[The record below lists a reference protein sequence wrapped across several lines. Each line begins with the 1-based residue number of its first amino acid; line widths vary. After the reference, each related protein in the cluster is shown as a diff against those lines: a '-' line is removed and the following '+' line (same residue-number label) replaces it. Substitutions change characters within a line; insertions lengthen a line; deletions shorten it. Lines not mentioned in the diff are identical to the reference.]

1 MSLLA
6 RRYATALFQV
16 AESSGATSVVLQDLD
31 GLHALLGSPEGSTF
45 LNDPNVSRS
54 KLVAT
59 LGRAVE
65 GGHAITKNALGVILE
80 RRRENVLPLLAAELR
95 ALAQDKAG
103 EAVAVVETARPLAD
117 DDQAALRE
125 QLARLTKKRIVLDV
139 RDNPDL
145 LGGVRVRV
153 GNTLYDGS
161 LLGELLALQQTL
173 LQAPSSASR
182 TAS

>member
-16 AESSGATSVVLQDLD
+16 AESSGATSAVLQDLD
-31 GLHALLGSPEGSTF
+31 RLHALLGSIEGSSF
-45 LNDPNVSRS
+45 LRDPDVGRS
-54 KLVAT
+54 KLEAT
-59 LGRAVE
+59 LRRAVE
-65 GGHAITKNALGVILE
+65 GGHAITKNALGVILQ
-80 RRRENVLPLLAAELR
+80 RRRENVLPELAAELR
-95 ALAQDKAG
+95 AMAQDQAG
-103 EAVAVVETARPLAD
+103 EAVAVVETARPLAQ

-125 QLARLTKKRIVLDV
+125 QLTRLTGKRIVLDL

-173 LQAPSSASR
+173 LQASSSASR
-182 TAS
+182 TVS